1 MKKLIIA
8 LLLLIFIVL
17 IGVSVA
23 LVLGFDSA
31 NPAVPAVKQGD
42 SGSQSAEIGVMK
54 PVDTMADVLEELS
67 YEISQNSDTVGWLK
81 VPGTTINNSVL
92 QSHNN
97 ITYLRFNER
106 KQEDIYGCY
115 FADAD
120 GSIGSR
126 DQMSVNTIIYGHS
139 DLKDNPDGPRFSQLF
154 KFTDESFAR
163 QTPYIYF
170 STLDDYMVWEVF
182 AVFYTDTKMQ
192 YIYPNLEND
201 LLTDIMNKAKLKS
214 VYNYSV
220 QVSESDKILTLST
233 CTVKD
238 KEIADERFVI
248 MAKLVPDGEE
258 LKVQANLEVNN
269 DIEPPNF
276 S

>member
-1 MKKLIIA
+1 
-8 LLLLIFIVL
+8 
-17 IGVSVA
+17 
-23 LVLGFDSA
+23 
-31 NPAVPAVKQGD
+31 
-42 SGSQSAEIGVMK
+42 
-54 PVDTMADVLEELS
+54 
-67 YEISQNSDTVGWLK
+67 
-81 VPGTTINNSVL
+81 
-92 QSHNN
+92 
-97 ITYLRFNER
+97 
-106 KQEDIYGCY
+106 
-115 FADAD
+115 
-120 GSIGSR
+120 
-126 DQMSVNTIIYGHS
+126 MSVNTIIYGHS

-258 LKVQANLEVNN
+258 LKIQANLEVNN